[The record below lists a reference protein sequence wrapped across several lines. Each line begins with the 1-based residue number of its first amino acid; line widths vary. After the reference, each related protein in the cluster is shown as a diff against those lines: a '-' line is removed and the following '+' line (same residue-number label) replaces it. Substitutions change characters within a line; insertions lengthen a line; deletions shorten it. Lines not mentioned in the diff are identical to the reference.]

1 MLCQRFEYP
10 PQYPAFD
17 PAEKAPEKYR
27 FDLRLADINL
37 AKAKNCMACHSV
49 DKKVVGPAFK
59 ETSKE
64 ARRTPWT
71 SSFKKVLEGS
81 TGVWGGMP
89 MPPNTSANETE
100 ARTLV
105 QWILKQK

>member
-1 MLCQRFEYP
+1 MKRSISIALIFGSLFST
-10 PQYPAFD
+10 A
-17 PAEKAPEKYR
+17 A
-27 FDLRLADINL
+27 LADANL

-59 ETSKE
+59 EIAAKYGSQKGAE
-64 ARRTPWT
+64 DQLVQ
-71 SSFKKVLEGS
+71 KVLKGS
-81 TGVWGGMP
+81 SGVWGGMP
-89 MPPNTSANETE
+89 MPPNAVSDKE